1 MNGRAGER
9 VAGIPGDIDLEPPR
23 ASNRFQPRSLLP
35 GCPSPVLVDRSGRR
49 DQNDFVCTVVTRHVM
64 VDPNGPL
71 AWGFFVLAALFLFA
85 VMGVDLVS
93 VVIVGLF
100 TLGAMGYYG
109 RDGS

>member
-1 MNGRAGER
+1 
-9 VAGIPGDIDLEPPR
+9 
-23 ASNRFQPRSLLP
+23 
-35 GCPSPVLVDRSGRR
+35 
-49 DQNDFVCTVVTRHVM
+49 M